1 MFTSK
6 YLILRLIIL
15 RCKSEGIYRIAYG
28 SVTPA
33 ASTMS
38 KPIARQFNKLGT
50 YSGKKWDYS
59 TIVFAYEYDTI
70 LGIFHD
76 FAIGHSLKK
85 ALIKWGVDDS
95 SIDFDVNY
103 NVVIDAEPW
112 RSEMLSER
120 QLLYSKVLWM
130 QEPESLFAINNTIPT
145 DCTVAMEDLA
155 REIERL
161 TKLPFTKQYNHIGNL
176 ELLYTPDRDANG
188 KPLVECKLD
197 KDTFEFTITVDPQ
210 LTDGYDKIIANVR
223 LSCDGAIVCD
233 NICTEIVTKK
243 HVTLSFGKDG
253 CVDTSTVKIWLQ
265 KGDSTHLVYD
275 VMTHYIR
282 QINIRVNSLSHPT
295 IVKTDWMEKLRSNLS
310 GKKEKDVDKASFVE
324 HNVTEH
330 TKIGDVSERRRRKTV
345 VTKRVK
351 SNDVFFPK
359 GWDKD
364 TDVVGILGFLEWFKS
379 KTKGAKSVFLQD
391 PYFDDVALFFLA
403 SADSNCEYTIL
414 TQSSLK
420 TNTDGTDSFVEEGER
435 KDKIIN
441 GIKNYPRLFAP
452 MKLVVRDMPGIKAKL
467 HDRYLIFW
475 YDGFVEA
482 YTLSNS
488 LQGATLKQPL
498 LITQIGDEAFEH
510 VNKHIEGLISIN
522 KLETLYDY
530 SSTLKEIAKKCR
542 EIADEGFYNWLISM
556 NTISAADFVKL
567 VLPDILKWNSIP
579 KISTLGYYLATSDP
593 ERCYELECELLR
605 QMSGN
610 RLWIDLLK
618 DYILVHHYDAYPVGY
633 RDNNRRD
640 FSHYGIA
647 SLLSLPFEQIVSH
660 HNVHILDYASCE
672 GYSCGVWGQYY
683 AVWLLL
689 RLDAS
694 EFIDIIRQ
702 YKPTY
707 DSILTDKSIEPIYK
721 SANVIFQTLTEYAL
735 YEECTQLL
743 ELLLSDNDDW
753 CRGVGCLILLHK
765 SRKEEFDPEK
775 FKGFLSLN
783 SEIIKLCNTAWA
795 MMPKAA
801 DKSFFFSWLVETYKL
816 IGEGDLVCQDLVRLM
831 TESHYLDSKK
841 EFVTNVI
848 EPLIAAGLLDKD
860 IVSQML
866 IENLFDGSM
875 DYESA
880 RKNDCNIY
888 FTVQRVLPVT
898 LRIIDGDLH
907 MLLDKANVAYNKAK
921 GNLDNLVVKSE
932 DNLFFAGKPLIYL
945 RNLLVAVIS
954 EYESVTTNSEVKQL
968 SELCDKVNKLL
979 DDVGL
984 DNTKIQFEYSC

>member
-6 YLILRLIIL
+6 FLILRLIIL
-15 RCKSEGIYRIAYG
+15 RCKSEGTYRIAYG

-38 KPIARQFNKLGT
+38 KPIARQFNKLGS

-59 TIVFAYEYDTI
+59 TIVFASEYDTI
-70 LGIFHD
+70 LGISHD
-76 FAIGHSLKK
+76 VVTGHSLKK
-85 ALIKWGVDDS
+85 ALNKWCVDDS

-103 NVVIDAEPW
+103 NVVTEAEPW
-112 RSEMLSER
+112 RSEMLSDR
-120 QLLYSKVLWM
+120 QLLYSKVYWM
-130 QEPESLFAINNTIPT
+130 QEPESLFTINNTIPK
-145 DCTVAMEDLA
+145 DVAGAMVDLA
-155 REIERL
+155 RVMESL
-161 TKLPFTKQYNHIGNL
+161 TKLPFTKQYNHIGNF

-188 KPLVECKLD
+188 KPLVECKLN
-197 KDTFEFTITVDPQ
+197 KDTFGFTITVDPQ
-210 LTDGYDKIIANVR
+210 LTDGYDIIFANVR

-233 NICTEIVTKK
+233 NICTEKVAKK
-243 HVTLSFGKDG
+243 SITFSFGKNG
-253 CVDTSTVKIWLQ
+253 CVDTSAVRIWLQ
-265 KGDSTHLVYD
+265 KGNSTHLVYD
-275 VMTHYIR
+275 VTTHYIR
-282 QINIRVNSLSHPT
+282 QINIRVNSLSHQT
-295 IVKTDWMEKLRSNLS
+295 IVKTDWMDKLRSSLS
-310 GKKEKDVDKASFVE
+310 GKKEKEVDKASLVE

-330 TKIGDVSERRRRKTV
+330 THIGNLSERRKRKTV

-364 TDVVGILGFLEWFKS
+364 TDVVGLLGFLEWFKS

-391 PYFDDVALFFLA
+391 PYFEDVALFFLA

-414 TQSSLK
+414 TQSSLE
-420 TNTDGTDSFVEEGER
+420 TNTDGTDTFVEEGKR

-452 MKLVVRDMPGIKAKL
+452 MKLVVRDMPGTKAKL

-510 VNKHIEGLISIN
+510 VSRHIEGLVSRN
-522 KLETLYDY
+522 MVDTLYDY
-530 SSTLKEIAKKCR
+530 SSASKKETKECR
-542 EIADEGFYNWLISM
+542 EIADKGFYNWLKSM
-556 NTISAADFVKL
+556 DSTSVTDFVKL
-567 VLPDILKWNSIP
+567 VLPDILKWNTIP
-579 KISTLGYYLATSDP
+579 KISTLGYYFATSDSD
-593 ERCYELECELLR
+593 RCYELECELLR
-605 QMSGN
+605 QMRTSQ
-610 RLWIDLLK
+610 RWIAVLK

-640 FSHYGIA
+640 FSHYGMA
-647 SLLSLPFEQIVSH
+647 SLLSLTFEQIVSH

-672 GYSCGVWGQYY
+672 GCSCGVWGQYY
-683 AVWLLL
+683 AAWLLL

-707 DSILTDKSIEPIYK
+707 DNILTDKSIEPIFK

-735 YEECTQLL
+735 YEECSQLL
-743 ELLLSDNDDW
+743 ELLLSDKDDW
-753 CRGVGCLILLHK
+753 CRGIGCLILLHK

-775 FKGFLSLN
+775 FKGFLSLD

-795 MMPKAA
+795 MVPKAA

-816 IGEGDLVCQDLVRLM
+816 IGDGDLVCQDLVRLM
-831 TESHYLDSKK
+831 TESHYLDNKK

-848 EPLIAAGLLDKD
+848 EPLIAAGLIDKD
-860 IVSQML
+860 IVSKTL

-907 MLLDKANVAYNKAK
+907 MLVDKANVAYNKAR

-932 DNLFFAGKPLIYL
+932 DNLFYAGKPLIYL

-984 DNTKIQFEYSC
+984 ENTKIQFEYNC